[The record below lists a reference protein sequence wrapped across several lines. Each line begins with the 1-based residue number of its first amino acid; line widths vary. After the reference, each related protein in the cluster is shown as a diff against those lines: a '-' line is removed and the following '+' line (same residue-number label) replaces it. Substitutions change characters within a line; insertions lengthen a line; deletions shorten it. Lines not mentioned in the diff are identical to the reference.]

1 MKLSTKETR
10 KTFQNIADISAG
22 LIIVNKPSE
31 DQIKVAI
38 VQKPF
43 KSISSLLDI
52 DHTFYLFHIG
62 VIKMMKKMIIL
73 FNFL

>member
-1 MKLSTKETR
+1 MKLSTK
-10 KTFQNIADISAG
+10 KTIKSFQNIADISAG
-22 LIIVNKPSE
+22 LIIVKKPGE

-43 KSISSLLDI
+43 KSISSLLS
-52 DHTFYLFHIG
+52 HIR
-62 VIKMMKKMIIL
+62 VIKMIKKMIIL

>member
-1 MKLSTKETR
+1 MKLSIKETR

-43 KSISSLLDI
+43 KSISSLR
-52 DHTFYLFHIG
+52 FHIG